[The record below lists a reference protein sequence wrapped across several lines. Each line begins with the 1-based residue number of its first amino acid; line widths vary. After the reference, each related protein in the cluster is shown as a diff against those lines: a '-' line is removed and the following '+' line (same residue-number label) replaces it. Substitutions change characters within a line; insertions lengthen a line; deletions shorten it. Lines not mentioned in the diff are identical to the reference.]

1 MATSSPLVRS
11 QPCPPPLQH
20 LPLWCNFFDLVIS
33 HTKRASI
40 EAMQSSLVFD
50 KTFYLPCAFILLGM
64 TDFEDGK
71 NLNGDVASFSA
82 SHWTVI
88 IPFGYNAS

>member
-1 MATSSPLVRS
+1 MSTLPPTMATSSPMVRSLRS
-11 QPCPPPLQH
+11 QPVAMDNGYPGGE
-20 LPLWCNFFDLVIS
+20 IS
-33 HTKRASI
+33 LI
-40 EAMQSSLVFD
+40 WSSDMWVVDHKIKEKPF
-50 KTFYLPCAFILLGM
+50 LGM
-64 TDFEDGK
+64 TDVEDDK